1 MKNSP
6 EQSDKGECVP
16 LDVPSRAWVDEV
28 KTLKQGD
35 IHIGRASKQRNLLPS
50 FWATRYKVSKFGRSK
65 AVELHKAE
73 VNEDPQCG
81 RRIHGLSGKRLLC
94 HCKLHEDCHGRNLQ
108 DLFRRRPHAFDPTC
122 SDRPPLSGELNILAK
137 AREEREDSEESGL
150 EDAVA
155 NAPQGWL
162 GVGKPMV
169 IGSGYVERRLCDG
182 QGPCSPG
189 TWAPEDR
196 NGKVSHAFSLVQ
208 QSPSP
213 QCSSCQNSLWVVMGS
228 RCSVK
233 TLFGG

>member
-1 MKNSP
+1 MAGSAVKNSA

-16 LDVPSRAWVDEV
+16 LVVPSRAWVDEV

-35 IHIGRASKQRNLLPS
+35 ILPS
-50 FWATRYKVSKFGRSK
+50 FFANTYKVSKFGRSR
-65 AVELHKAE
+65 AVELHKAD

-162 GVGKPMV
+162 GAGKPMV
-169 IGSGYVERRLCDG
+169 IGSGYVERRL
-182 QGPCSPG
+182 
-189 TWAPEDR
+189 
-196 NGKVSHAFSLVQ
+196 
-208 QSPSP
+208 
-213 QCSSCQNSLWVVMGS
+213 
-228 RCSVK
+228 
-233 TLFGG
+233 